1 VAPARNP
8 FNVSG
13 WRFTP
18 AAPDERGLTLS
29 PSDRQRELRLL
40 DQNLSVAGFKGYRL
54 VRASRFAP
62 ARTEPRRRQLSPPSL
77 LLLLPLSLLYIPS
90 TREIDVLEREREF
103 GVPKPSSAPAAVD
116 SRPAP
121 SPPRADALA
130 RRRHLRSG
138 VRRGT
143 WFHEVTIRED
153 LPHPLAD
160 PRFAAVEG
168 QARIGF
174 ATALAEL
181 QVGSLP
187 ESVCKA
193 ATSARVGAASL
204 FLTAVH
210 NRARPVQGPV
220 GYDRFGYALCSQSG
234 EVSHL
239 RRRAPYG
246 APLRKGDVV
255 GCLIHLPLSAEEVG
269 PASGSQHRGPPARP
283 AAARSPRAGARAAG
297 GVGRRHACAEYP
309 AGPAGPRAAQDA
321 AAAASGAP
329 PPPPRAPCAARA
341 GATPRRRARVGAR
354 WARGGGRA
362 GLTRGLDR
370 AARGR

>member
-1 VAPARNP
+1 
-8 FNVSG
+8 
-13 WRFTP
+13 
-18 AAPDERGLTLS
+18 
-29 PSDRQRELRLL
+29 
-40 DQNLSVAGFKGYRL
+40 
-54 VRASRFAP
+54 
-62 ARTEPRRRQLSPPSL
+62 
-77 LLLLPLSLLYIPS
+77 
-90 TREIDVLEREREF
+90 
-103 GVPKPSSAPAAVD
+103 
-116 SRPAP
+116 
-121 SPPRADALA
+121 
-130 RRRHLRSG
+130 

-143 WFHEVTIRED
+143 WFHEVTVRED

-193 ATSARVGAASL
+193 ATSARVGAAS
-204 FLTAVH
+204 FFSTVVH
-210 NRARPVQGPV
+210 NRALSVQAPV

-269 PASGSQHRGPPARP
+269 PASGSQHRSSAAGPAT
-283 AAARSPRAGARAAG
+283 ARSRRAGARGAG
-297 GVGRRHACAEYP
+297 GVGRRHAGAEPP
-309 AGPAGPRAAQDA
+309 ARPAGPRTAQDA
-321 AAAASGAP
+321 AAAATGAS
-329 PPPPRAPCAARA
+329 PPPPRAPSAARA
-341 GATPRRRARVGAR
+341 LPCAAGRGSV
-354 WARGGGRA
+354 GGGRGA
-362 GLTRGLDR
+362 VR
-370 AARGR
+370 ALA